1 MQPGSTERGSGADMT
16 RSRWSPCMSKES
28 SGIAFPTLIAFAV
41 AGMAFTASL
50 VLAYYATHSDKLGS
64 RP

>member
-1 MQPGSTERGSGADMT
+1 
-16 RSRWSPCMSKES
+16 MSKES

-50 VLAYYATHSDKLGS
+50 VLAYYATHPDKLGS

>member
-1 MQPGSTERGSGADMT
+1 
-16 RSRWSPCMSKES
+16 MSKES

-50 VLAYYATHSDKLGS
+50 VLAYYATHPEKLGR